1 MVFPPD
7 LLPRFNLGACR
18 SYMQMPGQC
27 PSQPAFA
34 SIPLRIFATLASHP
48 LSPTR
53 PSPSALNN
61 STPSPFFQQFPRFRE
76 TDPAPAHFPRNILAP
91 IHVFLNVATKENPTH
106 MRSKY
111 PQRILNLAAPLMF
124 AIPFVAIA
132 VPAAHAQAQSSQDK
146 PSDNDN
152 ISASFNLGKDA
163 SAKDVGLPPGPG
175 SHRPQDSKD
184 DSASLNMGLSGG
196 SSGFKMAMLKMD
208 STDSP
213 DKIAAFYRKALS
225 KYGRVL
231 TCSGPGAAS
240 AKDSSADAKSSNLS
254 CDNDKPDK
262 DDIELKAGT
271 KQNQHVVGIKPEGA
285 VTTYQLV
292 YVETHGLDDDK
303 K

>member
-1 MVFPPD
+1 M
-7 LLPRFNLGACR
+7 
-18 SYMQMPGQC
+18 
-27 PSQPAFA
+27 
-34 SIPLRIFATLASHP
+34 
-48 LSPTR
+48 R
-53 PSPSALNN
+53 P
-61 STPSPFFQQFPRFRE
+61 
-76 TDPAPAHFPRNILAP
+76 
-91 IHVFLNVATKENPTH
+91 
-106 MRSKY
+106 KY
-111 PQRILNLAAPLMF
+111 PLTICNFAASLLLSV
-124 AIPFVAIA
+124 PFVAIA
-132 VPAAHAQAQSSQDK
+132 VPAAQAQAQSSQDK

-163 SAKDVGLPPGPG
+163 SAKDVGLPLYPG
-175 SHRPQDSKD
+175 SHRHQDSKD

-231 TCSGPGAAS
+231 TCSRPGAVS
-240 AKDSSADAKSSNLS
+240 PKDSSADATKDAAKSSTLS

-292 YVETHGLDDDK
+292 YIETHGLDDDK